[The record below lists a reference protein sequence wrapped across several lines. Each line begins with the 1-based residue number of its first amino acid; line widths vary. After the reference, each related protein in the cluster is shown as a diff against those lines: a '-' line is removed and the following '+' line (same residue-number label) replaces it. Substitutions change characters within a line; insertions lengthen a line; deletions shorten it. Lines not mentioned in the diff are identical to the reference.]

1 MLIINL
7 FEELATNSPAEGVVE
22 AMVTIE
28 NTNKELVS
36 TDQPQESAE
45 SGV

>member
-1 MLIINL
+1 MLIIN
-7 FEELATNSPAEGVVE
+7 EPATNSPAEGVVE

-28 NTNKELVS
+28 NTNKELLS